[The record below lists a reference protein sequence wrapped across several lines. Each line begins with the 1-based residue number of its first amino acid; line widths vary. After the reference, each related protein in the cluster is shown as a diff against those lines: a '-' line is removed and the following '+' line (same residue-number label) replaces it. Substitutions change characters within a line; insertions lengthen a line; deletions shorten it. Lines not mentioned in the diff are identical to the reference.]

1 MKALQEK
8 AKRRGREWWRGR
20 DVLSAAGGMFELK

>member
-8 AKRRGREWWRGR
+8 AKRRGREWRRGR
-20 DVLSAAGGMFELK
+20 GVLSAAGGMFELK